1 MNIVVTDANILIDLC
16 ELDILEEFFSLPY
29 NMSVV
34 GAVWDELSDEQ
45 QQMYANYLDDGRF
58 SLVPQEDINLITI
71 NEIKESRQQLSIP
84 DCSSLVYAEEV
95 EGILLTSDKNLRTTA
110 RVRGV
115 EFRGHLW
122 VLDEMVNS
130 HTMSPDVAI
139 SKLSD
144 LRTSVNTKLGLPA
157 NECETKIRLWS
168 NM

>member
-45 QQMYANYLDDGRF
+45 QQMYAIYLNDGRF

-84 DCSSLVYAEEV
+84 DCSSLVYAEEG

-110 RVRGV
+110 RARGV